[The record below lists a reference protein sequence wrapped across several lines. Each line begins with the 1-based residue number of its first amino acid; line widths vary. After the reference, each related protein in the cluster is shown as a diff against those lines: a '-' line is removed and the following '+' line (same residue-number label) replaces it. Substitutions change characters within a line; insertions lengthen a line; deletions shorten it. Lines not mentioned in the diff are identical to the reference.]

1 MAYGES
7 NGDGHVSRD
16 RSCHVTLKG
25 RTPDPNT
32 IRVQYLENS
41 WRHRLATIAITYWII
56 CWEAVWSAILATDR
70 LPVFY
75 RAMHFSAKRGIA
87 IACRLSVRPSVC
99 LSVTLVNCDHIG

>member
-41 WRHRLATIAITYWII
+41 
-56 CWEAVWSAILATDR
+56 
-70 LPVFY
+70 
-75 RAMHFSAKRGIA
+75 
-87 IACRLSVRPSVC
+87 
-99 LSVTLVNCDHIG
+99 